1 MVADGTTHLLREVW
15 VSCPVNPCLALVLLA
30 MMVQSEAGGEP
41 IHGKLA
47 VAYVA
52 VNRAESSGLPLETVL
67 RQPRQFALNPRTTID
82 IASWIAAEAA
92 MTHQYPDPSKGA
104 DHFYNPLVKPWPEW
118 YDERYITVRIG
129 RHAFLNLGG
138 F

>member
-1 MVADGTTHLLREVW
+1 M
-15 VSCPVNPCLALVLLA
+15 NCLAFVLLA
-30 MMVQSEAGGEP
+30 MMVQSEAGSEP
-41 IHGKLA
+41 FDGKVA

-52 VNRAESSGLPLETVL
+52 VNRVAMSRIPIEQVL
-67 RQPRQFALNPRTTID
+67 RQPRQFALFPRVAIQES
-82 IASWIAAEAA
+82 SWLAARIVLERL
-92 MTHQYPDPSKGA
+92 QPDPTFGA